1 MGHDGRNLPDTS
13 AGPGDVRGYGL
24 PLVRNTPGYADIP
37 FIGKRTHRSRCL
49 LAVCHRL
56 DRRSPLLLARGSR
69 NQGQDLGRNRKM
81 VADSKKAKG
90 LRPRNQKLF
99 QSSSTTP
106 RFDTTEVDC
115 HKSST
120 ASAVLGVQR
129 SRKEIS
135 AGEPAGGSKNSVLG
149 FVGDDISDGR
159 AIDGKAEMLCK
170 AIQSHAHVAH
180 ASCRSTPAVCW
191 APTIFSLAQA
201 DWPGNFLAVHCSKLV
216 FLVFVDSSKKNI
228 FHTVRAALTNLI

>member
-56 DRRSPLLLARGSR
+56 DRRAPLLLARGSR

-90 LRPRNQKLF
+90 LRPRKQKLF

-135 AGEPAGGSKNSVLG
+135 AGEPAGGSKNSVPG

-159 AIDGKAEMLCK
+159 AIDDP
-170 AIQSHAHVAH
+170 AIRWSVERPRCSARPFKVM
-180 ASCRSTPAVCW
+180 RMWPTRPAVQHRRS
-191 APTIFSLAQA
+191 AGLPRFSVSHKRIGRAIFSQFTA
-201 DWPGNFLAVHCSKLV
+201 PN
-216 FLVFVDSSKKNI
+216 
-228 FHTVRAALTNLI
+228 